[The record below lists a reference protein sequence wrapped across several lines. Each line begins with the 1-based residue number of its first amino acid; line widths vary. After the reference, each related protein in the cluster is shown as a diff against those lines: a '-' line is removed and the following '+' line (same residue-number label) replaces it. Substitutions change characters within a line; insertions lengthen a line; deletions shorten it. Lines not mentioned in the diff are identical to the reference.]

1 MQRFAPFLWISLGAV
16 AGANLRYLMN
26 RWVAQWLGAG
36 FPYGTLAVN
45 LLGCVAIG
53 VLGTVVAGR
62 LVARPEVVRQLLIVG
77 FLGSLTTFSSF
88 AWETHA
94 LFEDGAWVRALANI
108 GVSVLG
114 CLVGVRLGV
123 LLTPQ
128 LAGVL

>member
-1 MQRFAPFLWISLGAV
+1 M

-26 RWVAQWLGAG
+26 RWVAQWLGTG

-114 CLVGVRLGV
+114 CLLGVRLGV